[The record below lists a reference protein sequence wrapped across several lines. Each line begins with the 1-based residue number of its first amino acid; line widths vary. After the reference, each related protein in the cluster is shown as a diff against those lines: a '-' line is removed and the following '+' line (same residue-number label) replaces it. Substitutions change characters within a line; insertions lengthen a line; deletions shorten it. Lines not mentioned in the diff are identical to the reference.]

1 MTGGRTGF
9 RWAAKAQAATAFS
22 LAGALVGAGLYFG
35 NLSYVTTSDDAARA
49 AAVASREARVTREH
63 AAADLSELLA
73 QSTTDRAAIDNAY
86 NDVDSCGP
94 DLKADPRD
102 FTNAAASRR
111 ALLAALS
118 TLPGRAALP
127 PGLLSDLSNAWEV
140 SIAADDGFATWAHD
154 EITQGCVPDDTSDP
168 GYQATIT
175 PDNEATTYKTAFT
188 LLWDPIAAQYGL
200 PQYQWP
206 QL

>member
-102 FTNAAASRR
+102 FTNAGRVPPRPACRSLDFAR
-111 ALLAALS
+111 A
-118 TLPGRAALP
+118 GRAA
-127 PGLLSDLSNAWEV
+127 AR
-140 SIAADDGFATWAHD
+140 AALG
-154 EITQGCVPDDTSDP
+154 P
-168 GYQATIT
+168 
-175 PDNEATTYKTAFT
+175 
-188 LLWDPIAAQYGL
+188 
-200 PQYQWP
+200 
-206 QL
+206 